1 MQRLSESTSQLIPK
15 PKRNTEVQDSVSN
28 ENASLFQ
35 AKATWIRDAK
45 RFIIKESKNP
55 YHNSEYASLAFV
67 QRVIDNAVNYDLI
80 MQNTFEYTENQCI
93 FVSKLVHLPTQ
104 EMEISKIPMLLT
116 KNDPQALSSAITYYR
131 RLICATMLDIV
142 TVDTHDEK
150 EFSGYLFDDDD
161 DANSAMDDEIE
172 NEDGDGSDETPSKP
186 DSKVSSKTK
195 ESGEN
200 KELPKFKTEF
210 EKIKHL
216 ADRCGTVQKLR
227 EMWQEQKPKTQE
239 AVDYFHIRK
248 SQIEGK

>member
-15 PKRNTEVQDSVSN
+15 PKLNTEVQDSVSN
-28 ENASLFQ
+28 ENVSLFQ

-55 YHNSEYASLAFV
+55 FHNSEYASLAFV

-80 MQNTFEYTENQCI
+80 MQNTFEYNENQCI
-93 FVSKLVHLPTQ
+93 FVTKLVHLPTQ

-150 EFSGYLFDDDD
+150 EFSDYLFDDDD
-161 DANSAMDDEIE
+161 DGNSAMD
-172 NEDGDGSDETPSKP
+172 NKDGDGSKGTSSKP
-186 DSKVSSKTK
+186 DPKVSSKTK
-195 ESGEN
+195 GSGEN
-200 KELPKFKTEF
+200 KQLSKFKTEF

-216 ADRCGTVQKLR
+216 ADRCGTLDALR
-227 EMWQEQKPKTQE
+227 AMWQREKPITQE
-239 AVDYFHIRK
+239 AIDYFHTRK

>member
-1 MQRLSESTSQLIPK
+1 MQKLGDTTSNLIPK
-15 PKRNTEVQDSVSN
+15 PKLNAQVQDSVSN
-28 ENASLFQ
+28 ENRSLFQ
-35 AKATWIRDAK
+35 AKAIWIRDAK

-55 YHNSEYASLAFV
+55 FHNSEYASLAFV

-142 TVDTHDEK
+142 TVDTNDEK
-150 EFSGYLFDDDD
+150 EFSDYLFDDDD
-161 DANSAMDDEIE
+161 DGNSAMD
-172 NEDGDGSDETPSKP
+172 NEDEDGSEGTSSKP
-186 DSKVSSKTK
+186 DPQVSSKTK
-195 ESGEN
+195 GSGEN
-200 KELPKFKTEF
+200 KELSKFKTEF
-210 EKIKHL
+210 EKIKYL

-227 EMWQEQKPKTQE
+227 EMWQKQKPKTQE

>member
-15 PKRNTEVQDSVSN
+15 PKLNTEVQDSVSN

-55 YHNSEYASLAFV
+55 FHNSEYASLAFV

-150 EFSGYLFDDDD
+150 EFSDYLFDDDD
-161 DANSAMDDEIE
+161 DGNSAMDDEIE
-172 NEDGDGSDETPSKP
+172 NEDGDGSKGTSSKP
-186 DSKVSSKTK
+186 GSKVSSKTNG
-195 ESGEN
+195 SGEN
-200 KELPKFKTEF
+200 KGLPKFKDEF
-210 EKIKHL
+210 EKIKWM
-216 ADRCGTVQKLR
+216 ADRCGTLDKLKA
-227 EMWQEQKPKTQE
+227 MWQEQMPSDKR
-239 AVDYFHIRK
+239 AIDYINQRK
-248 SQIEGK
+248 KQITGE

>member
-1 MQRLSESTSQLIPK
+1 MQKLGDTTSNLIPK
-15 PKRNTEVQDSVSN
+15 PKLNAQVQDSVSN
-28 ENASLFQ
+28 ENRSLFQ
-35 AKATWIRDAK
+35 AKAIWIRDAK

-55 YHNSEYASLAFV
+55 FHNSEYASLAFV

-142 TVDTHDEK
+142 TVDTNDEK
-150 EFSGYLFDDDD
+150 EFSDYLFDDDD
-161 DANSAMDDEIE
+161 DGNSAMD
-172 NEDGDGSDETPSKP
+172 NEDEDGSEGTSSKP
-186 DSKVSSKTK
+186 DPKVSSKTK
-195 ESGEN
+195 GSGEN
-200 KELPKFKTEF
+200 QELPKFKTEF
-210 EKIKHL
+210 EKIKYL

-227 EMWQEQKPKTQE
+227 EMWQKQKPKTQE

-248 SQIEGK
+248 SQIERK

>member
-15 PKRNTEVQDSVSN
+15 PKLNTEVQDSVSN
-28 ENASLFQ
+28 ENVSLFQ
-35 AKATWIRDAK
+35 AKAKWIRNAK

-55 YHNSEYASLAFV
+55 FHNSEYASLAFV

-93 FVSKLVHLPTQ
+93 FVTKLVHLPTQ

-150 EFSGYLFDDDD
+150 EFSDYLFDDDD
-161 DANSAMDDEIE
+161 DGNSAMD
-172 NEDGDGSDETPSKP
+172 NEDEDGSKGTSSKP
-186 DSKVSSKTK
+186 DPKVSSKTK
-195 ESGEN
+195 GSGEN
-200 KELPKFKTEF
+200 KELPKFKNEF
-210 EKIKHL
+210 EKIKYL
-216 ADRCGTVQKLR
+216 ADRCGTVEKLR
-227 EMWQEQKPKTQE
+227 EMWQVQKPKTQE
-239 AVDYFHIRK
+239 AVDYFHTRK

>member
-1 MQRLSESTSQLIPK
+1 MQKLGDTTSNLIPK
-15 PKRNTEVQDSVSN
+15 PKLNAQVQDSVSN
-28 ENASLFQ
+28 ENRSLFQ
-35 AKATWIRDAK
+35 AKAIWIRDAK

-55 YHNSEYASLAFV
+55 FHNSEYASLAFV

-116 KNDPQALSSAITYYR
+116 KNEPQALSSAITYYR

-142 TVDTHDEK
+142 TVDTNDEK
-150 EFSGYLFDDDD
+150 EFSDYLFDDDD
-161 DANSAMDDEIE
+161 DGNSAMD
-172 NEDGDGSDETPSKP
+172 NEDEDGSEGTSSKP
-186 DSKVSSKTK
+186 DPKVSSKTK
-195 ESGEN
+195 GSGEN
-200 KELPKFKTEF
+200 QELPKFKTEF
-210 EKIKHL
+210 EKIKYL

-227 EMWQEQKPKTQE
+227 EMWQKQKPKTQE

>member
-1 MQRLSESTSQLIPK
+1 MQKLGDTTSNLIPK
-15 PKRNTEVQDSVSN
+15 PKLNVEVQDSVSN
-28 ENASLFQ
+28 ENRSLFQ
-35 AKATWIRDAK
+35 AKAIWIRDAK

-55 YHNSEYASLAFV
+55 FHNSEYASLAFV

-142 TVDTHDEK
+142 TVDTNDEK
-150 EFSGYLFDDDD
+150 EFSDYLFDDDD
-161 DANSAMDDEIE
+161 DGNSAMD
-172 NEDGDGSDETPSKP
+172 NEDEDGSEGTSSKP
-186 DSKVSSKTK
+186 DPKVSSKTK
-195 ESGEN
+195 GSGEN
-200 KELPKFKTEF
+200 QELPKFKTEF
-210 EKIKHL
+210 EKIKYL

-227 EMWQEQKPKTQE
+227 EMWQKQKPKTQE

>member
-1 MQRLSESTSQLIPK
+1 MQRLGDSTSNLIPK
-15 PKRNTEVQDSVSN
+15 PKLNAEVQDSVSN
-28 ENASLFQ
+28 ENRALFQ
-35 AKATWIRDAK
+35 AKAIWIRDAK

-55 YHNSEYASLAFV
+55 FHNSEYASLAFV

-142 TVDTHDEK
+142 TVDTNDEK
-150 EFSGYLFDDDD
+150 EFSDYLFDDDD
-161 DANSAMDDEIE
+161 DGNSAMD
-172 NEDGDGSDETPSKP
+172 NEDEDGSEGTSSKP
-186 DSKVSSKTK
+186 DPKVSSKTK
-195 ESGEN
+195 GSGEN
-200 KELPKFKTEF
+200 KELRKFKTEF

-216 ADRCGTVQKLR
+216 ADRCGTLDALR
-227 EMWQEQKPKTQE
+227 AMWQKEKPKTQE
-239 AVDYFHIRK
+239 AIDYFHIRK

>member
-1 MQRLSESTSQLIPK
+1 MQRLGDSTSNLIPK
-15 PKRNTEVQDSVSN
+15 PKLNAEVQDSVSN
-28 ENASLFQ
+28 ENKSLYQ
-35 AKATWIRDAK
+35 AKAIWIRDAK

-55 YHNSEYASLAFV
+55 FHNSEYASLAFV

-142 TVDTHDEK
+142 TVDTNDEK
-150 EFSGYLFDDDD
+150 EFSDYLFDDDD
-161 DANSAMDDEIE
+161 DGNSAMD
-172 NEDGDGSDETPSKP
+172 NEDEDGSEGTSSKP
-186 DSKVSSKTK
+186 DPKVSSKTK
-195 ESGEN
+195 GSGEN
-200 KELPKFKTEF
+200 QELPKFKTEF
-210 EKIKHL
+210 EKIKYL

-227 EMWQEQKPKTQE
+227 EMWQKQKPKTQE

>member
-1 MQRLSESTSQLIPK
+1 MQKLGDTTSNLIPK
-15 PKRNTEVQDSVSN
+15 PKLNAEVQDSVSN
-28 ENASLFQ
+28 ENKSLFQ
-35 AKATWIRDAK
+35 AKAIWIRDAK

-55 YHNSEYASLAFV
+55 FHNSEYASLAFV

-142 TVDTHDEK
+142 TVDTNDEK
-150 EFSGYLFDDDD
+150 EFSDYLFDDDD
-161 DANSAMDDEIE
+161 DGNSAMD
-172 NEDGDGSDETPSKP
+172 NEDEDGSEGTSSKP
-186 DSKVSSKTK
+186 DPKVSSKTK
-195 ESGEN
+195 GSGEN
-200 KELPKFKTEF
+200 QELPKFKTEF
-210 EKIKHL
+210 EKIKYL

-227 EMWQEQKPKTQE
+227 EMWQKQKPKTQE

>member
-1 MQRLSESTSQLIPK
+1 MQRLGESTSQLIPK

-35 AKATWIRDAK
+35 AKAIWIRDAK

-55 YHNSEYASLAFV
+55 FHNSEYASLAFV

-150 EFSGYLFDDDD
+150 EFSDYLFDDDD
-161 DANSAMDDEIE
+161 DGNSAMD
-172 NEDGDGSDETPSKP
+172 NKDGDGSKGTSSKP
-186 DSKVSSKTK
+186 DPKVSSKTK
-195 ESGEN
+195 GSGEN
-200 KELPKFKTEF
+200 KELPKFKDEF
-210 EKIKHL
+210 EKIRWM
-216 ADRCGTVQKLR
+216 ADRCGTLDKLKA
-227 EMWQEQKPKTQE
+227 MWQEQMPSDKR
-239 AVDYFHIRK
+239 AIDYINQRK
-248 SQIEGK
+248 KQITGE

>member
-1 MQRLSESTSQLIPK
+1 MQKLGDTTSNLIPK
-15 PKRNTEVQDSVSN
+15 PKLNAEVQDSVSN
-28 ENASLFQ
+28 ENRSLFQ
-35 AKATWIRDAK
+35 AKAIWIRDAK

-55 YHNSEYASLAFV
+55 FHNSEYASLAFV

-142 TVDTHDEK
+142 TVDTNDEK
-150 EFSGYLFDDDD
+150 EFSDYLFDDDD
-161 DANSAMDDEIE
+161 DGNSAMD
-172 NEDGDGSDETPSKP
+172 NEDEDGSEGTSSKP
-186 DSKVSSKTK
+186 DPKVSSKTK
-195 ESGEN
+195 GSGEN
-200 KELPKFKTEF
+200 QELPKFKTEF
-210 EKIKHL
+210 EKIKYL

-227 EMWQEQKPKTQE
+227 EMWQKQKPKTQE

>member
-1 MQRLSESTSQLIPK
+1 MQKLGDTTSNLIPK
-15 PKRNTEVQDSVSN
+15 PKLNAQVQDSVSN
-28 ENASLFQ
+28 ENRSLFQ
-35 AKATWIRDAK
+35 AKAIWIRDAK

-55 YHNSEYASLAFV
+55 FHNSEYASLAFV

-104 EMEISKIPMLLT
+104 QMEISKIPMLLT

-142 TVDTHDEK
+142 TVDTNDEK
-150 EFSGYLFDDDD
+150 EFSDYLFDDDD
-161 DANSAMDDEIE
+161 DGNSAMD
-172 NEDGDGSDETPSKP
+172 NEDEDGSEGTSSKP
-186 DSKVSSKTK
+186 DPKVSSKTK
-195 ESGEN
+195 GSGEN
-200 KELPKFKTEF
+200 QELPKFKTEF
-210 EKIKHL
+210 EKIKYL

-227 EMWQEQKPKTQE
+227 EMWQKQQPKTQE

>member
-1 MQRLSESTSQLIPK
+1 MQKLGDTTSNLIPK
-15 PKRNTEVQDSVSN
+15 PKLNVEVQDSVSN
-28 ENASLFQ
+28 ENRSLFQ
-35 AKATWIRDAK
+35 AKAIWIRDAK

-55 YHNSEYASLAFV
+55 LHNSEYASLAFV

-104 EMEISKIPMLLT
+104 QMEISKIPMLLT

-142 TVDTHDEK
+142 TVDTNDEK
-150 EFSGYLFDDDD
+150 EFSDYLFDDDD
-161 DANSAMDDEIE
+161 DGNSAMD
-172 NEDGDGSDETPSKP
+172 NEDEDGSEGTSSKP
-186 DSKVSSKTK
+186 DPKVSSKTK
-195 ESGEN
+195 GSGEN
-200 KELPKFKTEF
+200 KELRKFKTEF

-216 ADRCGTVQKLR
+216 ADRCGTLDALR
-227 EMWQEQKPKTQE
+227 AMWQKEKPKTQE
-239 AVDYFHIRK
+239 AIDYFHIRK

>member
-1 MQRLSESTSQLIPK
+1 MQKLGDTTSNLIPK
-15 PKRNTEVQDSVSN
+15 PKLNAQVQDSVSN
-28 ENASLFQ
+28 ENRSLFQ
-35 AKATWIRDAK
+35 AKAIWIRDAK

-55 YHNSEYASLAFV
+55 FHNSEYASLAFV

-104 EMEISKIPMLLT
+104 QMEISKIPMLLT

-142 TVDTHDEK
+142 TVDTNDEK
-150 EFSGYLFDDDD
+150 EFSDYLFDDDD
-161 DANSAMDDEIE
+161 DGNSAMD
-172 NEDGDGSDETPSKP
+172 NEDEDGSEGTSSKP
-186 DSKVSSKTK
+186 DPKVSSKTK
-195 ESGEN
+195 GAGEN
-200 KELPKFKTEF
+200 QELPKFKTEF
-210 EKIKHL
+210 EKIKYL

-227 EMWQEQKPKTQE
+227 EMWQKQKPKTQE

>member
-55 YHNSEYASLAFV
+55 FHNSEYASLAFV

-150 EFSGYLFDDDD
+150 EFSDYLFDDDD
-161 DANSAMDDEIE
+161 DGNSAMD
-172 NEDGDGSDETPSKP
+172 NKDGDGSKGTSSKP
-186 DSKVSSKTK
+186 DPKVSSKTK
-195 ESGEN
+195 GSGEN
-200 KELPKFKTEF
+200 KELPKFKSEF
-210 EKIKHL
+210 EKIQYL
-216 ADRCGTVQKLR
+216 ADRCGTVEKLR

-239 AVDYFHIRK
+239 AVDYFHTRK

>member
-15 PKRNTEVQDSVSN
+15 PKLNTEVQDSISN
-28 ENASLFQ
+28 ENVSLFQ

-55 YHNSEYASLAFV
+55 FHNSEYASLAFV

-80 MQNTFEYTENQCI
+80 MQNTFEYTESQCI
-93 FVSKLVHLPTQ
+93 FVTKLVHLPTQ

-150 EFSGYLFDDDD
+150 EFSDYLFDDDD
-161 DANSAMDDEIE
+161 DGNSAID
-172 NEDGDGSDETPSKP
+172 NEDEDGSEGTSSKP
-186 DSKVSSKTK
+186 GSKVSSKTNG
-195 ESGEN
+195 SGEN
-200 KELPKFKTEF
+200 KELRKFKTEF

-216 ADRCGTVQKLR
+216 ADRCGTLDALR
-227 EMWQEQKPKTQE
+227 AMWQREKPKTQE
-239 AVDYFHIRK
+239 AINYFHTRK

>member
-1 MQRLSESTSQLIPK
+1 MQRLGDSTSNLIPK
-15 PKRNTEVQDSVSN
+15 PKLNAEVQDSVNN
-28 ENASLFQ
+28 ENKSLFQ
-35 AKATWIRDAK
+35 AKAIWIRDAK

-55 YHNSEYASLAFV
+55 FHNSEYASLAFV

-142 TVDTHDEK
+142 TVDTNDEK
-150 EFSGYLFDDDD
+150 EFSDYLFDDDD
-161 DANSAMDDEIE
+161 DGNSAMD
-172 NEDGDGSDETPSKP
+172 NEDEDGSEGTSSKP
-186 DSKVSSKTK
+186 DPKVSSKTK
-195 ESGEN
+195 GSGEN
-200 KELPKFKTEF
+200 QELPKFKTEF
-210 EKIKHL
+210 EKIKYL

-227 EMWQEQKPKTQE
+227 EMWQKQKPKTQE

>member
-55 YHNSEYASLAFV
+55 FHNSEYASLAFV

-150 EFSGYLFDDDD
+150 EFSDYLFDDDD
-161 DANSAMDDEIE
+161 DGNSAMD
-172 NEDGDGSDETPSKP
+172 NKDGDGSKGTSSKP
-186 DSKVSSKTK
+186 DPKVSSKTK
-195 ESGEN
+195 GSGEN
-200 KELPKFKTEF
+200 KELPKFATEF
-210 EKIKHL
+210 EKIQYL
-216 ADRCGTVQKLR
+216 ADRCGTVEKLR
-227 EMWQEQKPKTQE
+227 EMWQKQKPKTQE

>member
-55 YHNSEYASLAFV
+55 FHNSEYASLAFV

-150 EFSGYLFDDDD
+150 EFSDYLFDDDD
-161 DANSAMDDEIE
+161 DGNSAMD
-172 NEDGDGSDETPSKP
+172 NKDGDGSEGTSSKP
-186 DSKVSSKTK
+186 DPKVSSKTK
-195 ESGEN
+195 GSGEN
-200 KELPKFKTEF
+200 KELPKFKSEF
-210 EKIKHL
+210 EKIQYL
-216 ADRCGTVQKLR
+216 ADRCGTVAKLR

-239 AVDYFHIRK
+239 AVDYFHTRK

>member
-15 PKRNTEVQDSVSN
+15 PKLNTEVQDGVSN
-28 ENASLFQ
+28 ENVSLFQ

-55 YHNSEYASLAFV
+55 FHNSEYASLAFV

-150 EFSGYLFDDDD
+150 EFSDYLFDDDD
-161 DANSAMDDEIE
+161 DGNSAMD
-172 NEDGDGSDETPSKP
+172 NEDEDGSKGTSSKP
-186 DSKVSSKTK
+186 DPKVSSKTK
-195 ESGEN
+195 GSGEN
-200 KELPKFKTEF
+200 KELPKFKNEF
-210 EKIKHL
+210 EKIKYL
-216 ADRCGTVQKLR
+216 ADRCGTVEKLR

-239 AVDYFHIRK
+239 AVDYFHTRK

>member
-15 PKRNTEVQDSVSN
+15 PKLNTEVQDSVSN
-28 ENASLFQ
+28 ENVSLFQ

-55 YHNSEYASLAFV
+55 FHNSEYASLAFV

-161 DANSAMDDEIE
+161 DANSTMDDEIE

-186 DSKVSSKTK
+186 DPTVSSKTK
-195 ESGEN
+195 GSGEN
-200 KELPKFKTEF
+200 KELRKFKTEF

-216 ADRCGTVQKLR
+216 ADRCGTVEKLR
-227 EMWQEQKPKTQE
+227 KMWQEQMPKDQK
-239 AVDYFHIRK
+239 AIDYIYTRK

>member
-55 YHNSEYASLAFV
+55 FHNSEYASLAFV

-150 EFSGYLFDDDD
+150 EFSDYLFDDDD
-161 DANSAMDDEIE
+161 DGNSAMD
-172 NEDGDGSDETPSKP
+172 NKDGDGSKGTSSKP
-186 DSKVSSKTK
+186 DPKVSSKTK
-195 ESGEN
+195 GSGEN
-200 KELPKFKTEF
+200 KELPKFKDEF
-210 EKIKHL
+210 EKIRWM
-216 ADRCGTVQKLR
+216 ADRCGTLDKLKA
-227 EMWQEQKPKTQE
+227 MWQEQMPSDKR
-239 AVDYFHIRK
+239 AIDYINQRK
-248 SQIEGK
+248 KQITGE

>member
-1 MQRLSESTSQLIPK
+1 MQRLGDSTSNLIPK
-15 PKRNTEVQDSVSN
+15 PKLNAEVQDSVSN
-28 ENASLFQ
+28 ENKSLFQ
-35 AKATWIRDAK
+35 AKAIWIRDAK

-55 YHNSEYASLAFV
+55 FHNSEYASLAFV

-142 TVDTHDEK
+142 TVDTNDEK

-161 DANSAMDDEIE
+161 DANSAMD
-172 NEDGDGSDETPSKP
+172 NEDEDGSEGTSSKP
-186 DSKVSSKTK
+186 DPKVSSKTK
-195 ESGEN
+195 GSGEN
-200 KELPKFKTEF
+200 KELRKFKTEF

-216 ADRCGTVQKLR
+216 ADRCGTLDALR
-227 EMWQEQKPKTQE
+227 AMWQKEKPKTQE
-239 AVDYFHIRK
+239 AIDYFYIRK

>member
-55 YHNSEYASLAFV
+55 FHNSEYASLAFV

-161 DANSAMDDEIE
+161 DGNSAMD
-172 NEDGDGSDETPSKP
+172 NKDGDGSKGTSSKP
-186 DSKVSSKTK
+186 DPKVSSKTK
-195 ESGEN
+195 GSGEN
-200 KELPKFKTEF
+200 KELPKFKDEF
-210 EKIKHL
+210 EKIRWM
-216 ADRCGTVQKLR
+216 ADRCGTLDKLKA
-227 EMWQEQKPKTQE
+227 MWQEQMPSDKR
-239 AVDYFHIRK
+239 AIDYINQRK
-248 SQIEGK
+248 KQITGE

>member
-1 MQRLSESTSQLIPK
+1 MQKLGDTTSNLIPK
-15 PKRNTEVQDSVSN
+15 PKLNAQVQDSVSN
-28 ENASLFQ
+28 ENRSLFQ
-35 AKATWIRDAK
+35 AKAIWIRDAK

-55 YHNSEYASLAFV
+55 FHNSEYASLAFV

-142 TVDTHDEK
+142 TVDTNDEK
-150 EFSGYLFDDDD
+150 EFSDYLFDDDD

-172 NEDGDGSDETPSKP
+172 NEDEDGSEGTSSKP
-186 DSKVSSKTK
+186 DPKVSSKTK
-195 ESGEN
+195 GSGEN
-200 KELPKFKTEF
+200 QELPKFKTEF
-210 EKIKHL
+210 EKIKYL

-227 EMWQEQKPKTQE
+227 EMWQKQKPKTQE

>member
-1 MQRLSESTSQLIPK
+1 MQRLGDSTSNLIPK
-15 PKRNTEVQDSVSN
+15 PKLNAEVQDSVSN
-28 ENASLFQ
+28 ENKSLYQ
-35 AKATWIRDAK
+35 AKAIWIRDAK

-55 YHNSEYASLAFV
+55 FHNSEYASLAFV

-142 TVDTHDEK
+142 TVDTNDEK
-150 EFSGYLFDDDD
+150 EFSDYLFDDDD
-161 DANSAMDDEIE
+161 DGNSAMD
-172 NEDGDGSDETPSKP
+172 NEDEDGSEGTSSKP
-186 DSKVSSKTK
+186 DPKVSSKTK
-195 ESGEN
+195 GSGEN
-200 KELPKFKTEF
+200 KELRKFKTEF

-227 EMWQEQKPKTQE
+227 EMWQKQKPKTQE

>member
-55 YHNSEYASLAFV
+55 FHNSEYASLAFV

-150 EFSGYLFDDDD
+150 EFSDYLFDDDD
-161 DANSAMDDEIE
+161 DGNSAMD
-172 NEDGDGSDETPSKP
+172 NKDGDGSKGTSSKP
-186 DSKVSSKTK
+186 DPKVSSKTK
-195 ESGEN
+195 GSGEN
-200 KELPKFKTEF
+200 KELPKFKDEF
-210 EKIKHL
+210 EKIKWM
-216 ADRCGTVQKLR
+216 ADRCGTLDKLKA
-227 EMWQEQKPKTQE
+227 MWQEQMPSDKR
-239 AVDYFHIRK
+239 AIDYINQRK
-248 SQIEGK
+248 KQITGE

>member
-1 MQRLSESTSQLIPK
+1 MQKLGDTTSNLIPK
-15 PKRNTEVQDSVSN
+15 PKLNAEVQDSVNN
-28 ENASLFQ
+28 ENKSLFQ
-35 AKATWIRDAK
+35 AKAIWIRDAK

-55 YHNSEYASLAFV
+55 FHNSEYASLAFV

-104 EMEISKIPMLLT
+104 QMEISKIPMLLT

-142 TVDTHDEK
+142 TVDTNDEK
-150 EFSGYLFDDDD
+150 EFSDYLFDDDD
-161 DANSAMDDEIE
+161 DGNSAMD
-172 NEDGDGSDETPSKP
+172 NEDEDGSEGTSSKP
-186 DSKVSSKTK
+186 DPKVSSKTK
-195 ESGEN
+195 GSGEN
-200 KELPKFKTEF
+200 KELRKFKTEF

-216 ADRCGTVQKLR
+216 ADRCGTLDALR
-227 EMWQEQKPKTQE
+227 AMWQKEKPKTQE
-239 AVDYFHIRK
+239 AIDYFHIRK

>member
-1 MQRLSESTSQLIPK
+1 MQKLGDTTSNLIPK
-15 PKRNTEVQDSVSN
+15 PKLNAEVQDSVNN
-28 ENASLFQ
+28 ENKSLFQ
-35 AKATWIRDAK
+35 AKAIWIRDAK

-55 YHNSEYASLAFV
+55 FHNSEYASLAFV

-104 EMEISKIPMLLT
+104 QMEISKIPMLLT

-142 TVDTHDEK
+142 TVDTNDEK
-150 EFSGYLFDDDD
+150 EFSDYLFDDDD
-161 DANSAMDDEIE
+161 DGNSAMD
-172 NEDGDGSDETPSKP
+172 NEDEDGSEGTSSKP
-186 DSKVSSKTK
+186 DPKVSSKTK
-195 ESGEN
+195 GSGEN
-200 KELPKFKTEF
+200 QELPKFKTEF
-210 EKIKHL
+210 EKIKYL

-227 EMWQEQKPKTQE
+227 EMWQKQKPKTQE

>member
-1 MQRLSESTSQLIPK
+1 MQKLGDTTSNLIPK
-15 PKRNTEVQDSVSN
+15 PKLNVEVQDSVSN
-28 ENASLFQ
+28 ENRSLFQ
-35 AKATWIRDAK
+35 AKAIWIRDAK

-55 YHNSEYASLAFV
+55 FHNSEYASLAFV

-116 KNDPQALSSAITYYR
+116 KNEPQALSSAITYYR

-142 TVDTHDEK
+142 TVDTNDEK
-150 EFSGYLFDDDD
+150 EFSDYLFDDDD
-161 DANSAMDDEIE
+161 DGNSAMD
-172 NEDGDGSDETPSKP
+172 NEDEDGSEGTSSKP
-186 DSKVSSKTK
+186 DPKVSSKTK
-195 ESGEN
+195 GSGEN
-200 KELPKFKTEF
+200 QELPKFKTEF
-210 EKIKHL
+210 EKIKYL

-227 EMWQEQKPKTQE
+227 EMWQKQKPKTQE

>member
-55 YHNSEYASLAFV
+55 FHNSEYASLAFV

-116 KNDPQALSSAITYYR
+116 KNDPQALSSAITYSVSY
-131 RLICATMLDIV
+131 
-142 TVDTHDEK
+142 TH
-150 EFSGYLFDDDD
+150 LTLPT
-161 DANSAMDDEIE
+161 IE
-172 NEDGDGSDETPSKP
+172 
-186 DSKVSSKTK
+186 
-195 ESGEN
+195 
-200 KELPKFKTEF
+200 
-210 EKIKHL
+210 
-216 ADRCGTVQKLR
+216 
-227 EMWQEQKPKTQE
+227 
-239 AVDYFHIRK
+239 
-248 SQIEGK
+248 

>member
-1 MQRLSESTSQLIPK
+1 MQKLGDTTSNLIPK
-15 PKRNTEVQDSVSN
+15 PKLNAEVQDSVNN
-28 ENASLFQ
+28 ENKSLFQ
-35 AKATWIRDAK
+35 AKAIWIRDAK

-55 YHNSEYASLAFV
+55 FHNSEYASLAFV

-142 TVDTHDEK
+142 TVDTNDEK
-150 EFSGYLFDDDD
+150 EFSDYLFDDDD
-161 DANSAMDDEIE
+161 DGNSAMD
-172 NEDGDGSDETPSKP
+172 NEDEDGSEGTSSKP
-186 DSKVSSKTK
+186 DPKVSSKTK
-195 ESGEN
+195 GSGEN
-200 KELPKFKTEF
+200 KELRKFKTEF

-216 ADRCGTVQKLR
+216 ADRCGTLDALR
-227 EMWQEQKPKTQE
+227 AMWQKEKPKTQE
-239 AVDYFHIRK
+239 AIDYFHIRK